1 MDDDT
6 LTEGEW
12 QVMFS
17 GPEWSEAVLEEMRK
31 SLRGAYK
38 LHLEAIRSAFMPDPK
53 TEDQ

>member
-17 GPEWSEAVLEEMRK
+17 GPEWSEAVLEEMSK

-38 LHLEAIRSAFMPDPK
+38 LHLEAIRSAFLPDPK